1 MPVHILESV
10 TWQFAPGW
18 RENMR
23 LNLNINLER
32 IRSISIA
39 QGGFLYCGYVHVSVA
54 VRLYLTF
61 VRILHQTSRENP
73 KIN

>member
-1 MPVHILESV
+1 MPVQILESV
-10 TWQFAPGW
+10 IWQLAPGW

-39 QGGFLYCGYVHVSVA
+39 QGGFYTVDMCM
-54 VRLYLTF
+54 
-61 VRILHQTSRENP
+61 
-73 KIN
+73 